1 VSATQAGEAVS
12 GGSRW
17 LRFAAWSLVG
27 LLLVLALFYFGGV
40 DCEELAA
47 TLARLSPATFA
58 LALGVHTAIYIV
70 RAERFRL
77 LFPAEHR
84 PPRAAL
90 LAVTSAHN
98 LAVYVLPAK
107 TGEATLPLYLARACG
122 VPASASI
129 ASLVVSRL
137 LDLAALCACM
147 GAVTAALC
155 LSGHWD
161 GPRAAGWA
169 LAAGLLAAGAAFVA
183 LAARGELLLAPL
195 QRLLGALGLGARIER
210 HAESLERALRT
221 AGDARLRAGALGLS
235 FAVWLLIFAFYGLL
249 AQGFGLPDGVG
260 FLHASFG
267 SSVAVLM
274 NLAPINSFAGFGTQ
288 EAGWVLGFGWV
299 GVPPEASLPGGV
311 GVHLVQL
318 FDTLLFGLVGHALM
332 GLWRGARRAC
342 AR

>member
-1 VSATQAGEAVS
+1 MSAAAAPEESS

-17 LRFAAWSLVG
+17 LRFAAWSVVG
-27 LLLVLALFYFGGV
+27 LLLVLALFHFGGV
-40 DCEELAA
+40 DFEELVAA
-47 TLARLSPATFA
+47 LARLSPATFA
-58 LALGVHTAIYIV
+58 LALGIHTAIYIV

-77 LFPAEHR
+77 LIPAEHR

-107 TGEATLPLYLARACG
+107 TGEATLPIYLGRSCG
-122 VPASASI
+122 VPAPASI

-137 LDLAALCACM
+137 FDLAALCACM
-147 GAVTAALC
+147 GAVTLALC
-155 LSGHWD
+155 LGDHWEAPRGFGYALSG
-161 GPRAAGWA
+161 
-169 LAAGLLAAGAAFVA
+169 GLLGAGAAFLA
-183 LAARGELLLAPL
+183 LAARGDVLLAPL
-195 QRLLGALGLGARIER
+195 QRLLAALGLGARIDK
-210 HAESLERALRT
+210 HAESLKSALRT
-221 AGDARLRAGALGLS
+221 AGHGRLRAGALGLS

-249 AQGFGLPDGVG
+249 AQGFGLPEGVG

-288 EAGWVLGFGWV
+288 EAGWVLGFKWV
-299 GVPPEASLPGGV
+299 GVPAEISLPGGV

-318 FDTLLFGLVGHALM
+318 FDTVLFGLVGHALM
-332 GLWRGARRAC
+332 GLWRGARRPSAG
-342 AR
+342 